1 MRPKALVTGAARR
14 VGGAVA
20 LEMARAGFDV
30 AVHCHRSEAEA
41 EAVAASCRA
50 EGVDAF
56 VLRADLSSREGCG
69 QLAAAVKGRWEAL
82 DVLVHNASVFSPQAF
97 DAIED
102 HEWQQAMEVNLLSP
116 ARLSRDL
123 LPLLRAP
130 SEGGAAGANGVVVH
144 LCDIGA
150 ERPVSGYAHYSVSKA
165 GLVML
170 VKAMAVELAP
180 EIRTVGVSPGQVAW
194 PEDYDE
200 RKRARLTAR
209 IPMERVGTVE
219 EVAKLVRVLVTEASY
234 LNGAV
239 VPIDGG
245 LACRY

>member
-14 VGGAVA
+14 VGRAVA

-41 EAVAASCRA
+41 EVVAEACRV
-50 EGVDAF
+50 EGADAF
-56 VLRADLSSREGCG
+56 VVLADLSSPEGSR
-69 QLAAAVKGRWEAL
+69 QLSAAVKARWTSL
-82 DVLVHNASVFSPQAF
+82 DALVHNASVFAPQPF
-97 DAIED
+97 GAIED
-102 HEWQQAMEVNLLSP
+102 HDWQQVMEVNLLSP

-150 ERPVSGYAHYSVSKA
+150 DRPVSGYAHYSVSKA

-180 EIRTVGVSPGQVAW
+180 DVRTVGVSPGQVAW
-194 PEDYDE
+194 PEDYDAE
-200 RKRARLTAR
+200 KRARLTAR
-209 IPMERVGTVE
+209 IPMDRVGTTE
-219 EVAKLVRVLVTEASY
+219 EVADLVRVLVTDASY

-239 VPIDGG
+239 IPIDGG